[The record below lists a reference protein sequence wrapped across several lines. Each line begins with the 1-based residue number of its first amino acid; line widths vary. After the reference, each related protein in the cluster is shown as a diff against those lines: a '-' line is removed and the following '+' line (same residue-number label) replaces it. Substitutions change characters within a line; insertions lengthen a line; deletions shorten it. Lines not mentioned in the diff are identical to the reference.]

1 MILFF
6 HGEETYQSSQSI
18 VQLKKKFLQKN
29 PTGGGLVEF
38 DCDYECSVGKIIL
51 AFGEQNL
58 FASKKLIIIENFFSN
73 TLAPQQKE
81 VIENLEGD
89 TQDVV
94 VFFEKGK
101 VRKNAVLYKWLNK
114 NTHSSKEHKLLEGN
128 DLEKWILSVAQRAG
142 KSMDTEA
149 VRELILFIG
158 NDLWQLSQEIE
169 KLVCYAKQEVIVVQ
183 DVHDIVHGRTQAD
196 MFEMIE
202 AIISSD
208 KNTALTLLKKQ
219 LASGDDP
226 FHIFSMYAY
235 QVRILLRVGGVVQDN
250 VGDKDI
256 IAKLLKLHP
265 FVVQKSMGMLNKVSF
280 KQIFSMHKRLTA
292 IDYDIKRGNCDIK
305 TALDL
310 FVVQ

>member
-6 HGEETYQSSQSI
+6 YGEETFQSSQS
-18 VQLKKKFLQKN
+18 VAQLRRKFLQKN
-29 PTGGGLVEF
+29 PTGGGLVQF
-38 DCDYECSVGKIIL
+38 DCDYECNVDKIIL
-51 AFGEQNL
+51 ALGEQNL

-73 TLAPQQKE
+73 TLAPQQKN

-89 TQDVV
+89 IQDVI
-94 VFFEKGK
+94 VFFEKGN
-101 VRKNAVLYKWLNK
+101 VRKNAVLYKWLDK
-114 NTHSSKEHKLLEGN
+114 NAHSVKENKLLEGS
-128 DLEKWILSVAQRAG
+128 DLEKWIINVAQRAG

-158 NDLWQLSQEIE
+158 NDLWQLSHEIE
-169 KLVCYAKQEVIVVQ
+169 KLVCYAKQEVIMAQ

-219 LASGDDP
+219 LVSGDDP

-250 VGDKDI
+250 VGDKDT

-265 FVVQKSMGMLNKVSF
+265 FVVQKSMGMLNRVSF
-280 KQIFSMHKRLTA
+280 RQILSMHKRLTA